1 MPADLPIVLVPG
13 LGSSVRNHL
22 PILPTLWRHGSVFV
36 ANQTRDDTIA
46 AMAARVLSE
55 APQKFSLIGHS
66 LGGYIVLEMIRQA
79 PERIARLALLNTSAR
94 PDTPEA
100 TKLRNERVAE
110 TKAGRYAEV
119 RAASFPLS
127 VHPDRVDD
135 PALIEMSRL
144 TGEDSGPD
152 AYHPPADR
160 DHRPHRLAPVSERHP
175 RADAGAVGRQGHAD
189 LERVLEGD
197 GGDDPGREAR
207 HRAELRPPRAGWSS
221 RRRPLPRW
229 MSGCARPL

>member
-1 MPADLPIVLVPG
+1 MTADLPIVLVPG

-22 PILPTLWRHGSVFV
+22 AILPTLWRHGSVLV
-36 ANQTRDDTIA
+36 ANQTRDETIA

-55 APQKFSLIGHS
+55 APPRFSLIGHS

-79 PERIARLALLNTSAR
+79 PDRVVRLALLNTSAR
-94 PDTPEA
+94 PDTVEA

-135 PALIEMSRL
+135 PDLREMSRL
-144 TGEDSGPD
+144 TGEDSGPEAFIRQQIAIIARID
-152 AYHPPADR
+152 S
-160 DHRPHRLAPVSERHP
+160 RPHLKNIRVPTLVLSGDKDMLISNEFSREMAAMIPGATLVIVPDCGHLAPAEQP
-175 RADAGAVGRQGHAD
+175 
-189 LERVLEGD
+189 
-197 GGDDPGREAR
+197 EATSK
-207 HRAELRPPRAGWSS
+207 ALDEWLRR
-221 RRRPLPRW
+221 
-229 MSGCARPL
+229 